1 MCAQVFHTDSLI
13 YYAEQKAS
21 GREWPKSLVPD
32 DIHQVCY
39 ELVLWCGEAAE
50 SVKFPNLLI
59 YLLSSVDLVER
70 QD

>member
-1 MCAQVFHTDSLI
+1 VCAQVFHTDSLI

-39 ELVLWCGEAAE
+39 ELVLWCGEAE

-59 YLLSSVDLVER
+59 YLLGCEDLFDS
-70 QD
+70 Q